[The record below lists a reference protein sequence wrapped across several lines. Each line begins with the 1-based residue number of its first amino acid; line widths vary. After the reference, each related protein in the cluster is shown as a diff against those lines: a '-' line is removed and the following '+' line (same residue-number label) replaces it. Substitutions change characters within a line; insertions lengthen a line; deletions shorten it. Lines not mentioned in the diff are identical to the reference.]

1 MPNRALELV
10 SRTATSITVKSVGLP
25 SDAAGVNWYIGT
37 STDSMP
43 FVTSWDG
50 VYDGKTAA
58 YTFSGLQPNTLY
70 YIKFLP
76 YDAYGGRLDPAYTDS
91 FTTTANDRPANW
103 EWESTV
109 SSGSAMN
116 MTAAEF
122 NQFIDRIFAF
132 AAYKGET
139 LPGYASSYYVT
150 AGTDMLASEVNAVRA
165 LISAMS
171 PPTAPP
177 SAASRSSAITAAFFN
192 GLKNSLNSIT

>member
-10 SRTATSITVKSVGLP
+10 SRTSTSITVKAVGLP
-25 SDAAGVNWYIGT
+25 TDAAGVNWYFGT
-37 STDSMP
+37 STGSMP

-50 VYDGKTAA
+50 VYDGETAA

-76 YDAYGGRLDPAYTDS
+76 YDAYVGRLDPAYTDS
-91 FTTTANDRPANW
+91 FTTAANDRPADW
-103 EWESTV
+103 AWESTV
-109 SSGSAMN
+109 SSGAAFGMK
-116 MTAAEF
+116 AAEF
-122 NQFIDRIFAF
+122 NRFIDRIYAF
-132 AAYKGET
+132 AAYKGIT

-165 LISAMS
+165 LISAMA
-171 PPTAPP
+171 PPTALPG
-177 SAASRSSAITAAFFN
+177 AVSRGSAITAAFFN